1 MTEAERPTVREW
13 IGIGCVALLFFFLR
27 LPLYRGD
34 ALLLGWNSDA
44 GVFGMAGRRI
54 HDGVQFPIFF
64 WAQSYM
70 GLFTSYVSAAIGFLI
85 GDPGRLA
92 LRLAAAVEV
101 LSSIILY
108 WLGLRRAF
116 DRGTAL
122 MVAAW
127 LAAGPWFL
135 FHMTVA
141 PVGAE
146 QAWFLGGLLF
156 WFVMRYPLRTLPQW
170 FAFGLL
176 CGFMWWINQSA
187 VFVPA
192 AAVIVVI
199 VESEWWSRMRPRIR
213 PLDRLLVR
221 ERPHH
226 ILVRALG
233 LFLAF
238 MTLLGILFDFGVP
251 VPALFLF
258 SPVAE
263 PLTALVVFHAILF
276 GREWLEVLPRRWFF
290 AAAGV
295 FAIGFVIAYA
305 PVIIGGVRDLY
316 PQSYGL
322 SVPLIQLD
330 HVPKQIWLIVKSD
343 YWMFVG
349 GYIVGILVMIGV
361 VTGFSPSHD
370 GLKPVATPIAAW
382 IIILSVAFYL
392 FSSRAHPG
400 TVRYVCV
407 ALPCVYAFAARAG
420 TRWRPAAIVNLVV
433 LIALAFGR
441 WQDTRAVVSAQREY
455 YGGLPGDF
463 DPRPTLAALRRGG
476 YTVCDG
482 DYWVAYKLQWITD
495 ERVRFIVTHGYNRN
509 RAEVQ
514 GLVSQCH
521 VDEKGIVSA
530 HVGR

>member
-1 MTEAERPTVREW
+1 
-13 IGIGCVALLFFFLR
+13 
-27 LPLYRGD
+27 
-34 ALLLGWNSDA
+34 
-44 GVFGMAGRRI
+44 MAGRRI

-70 GLFTSYVSAAIGFLI
+70 GLFTSYVSAAIGFLA

-92 LRLAAAVEV
+92 LRLAAAAEV

-122 MVAAW
+122 IVAAW
-127 LAAGPWFL
+127 LVAGPWFL

-156 WFVMRYPLRTLPQW
+156 WFVMRYPLHTIAQS

-192 AAVIVVI
+192 AAALVAIGD
-199 VESEWWSRMRPRIR
+199 SEWWSRMKPRVR

-221 ERPHH
+221 EREHH

-233 LFLAF
+233 FFLAF
-238 MTLLGILFDFGVP
+238 MTLLGILFSTGVP

-263 PLTALVVFHAILF
+263 PLTALLVFHAIVF

-290 AAAGV
+290 GALAA

-305 PVIIGGVRDLY
+305 PVIIGGMRGLY
-316 PQSYGL
+316 PESYGL
-322 SVPLIQLD
+322 SVPLIALD
-330 HVPKQIWLIVKSD
+330 RVPQQIWLIVKSD
-343 YWMFVG
+343 YWLFIG
-349 GYIVGILVMIGV
+349 GYIVGILVLLNVATGV
-361 VTGFSPSHD
+361 SPSHD
-370 GLKPVATPIAAW
+370 GLQPVATSRIALW
-382 IIILSVAFYL
+382 TVLLSVAFYL

-420 TRWRPAAIVNLVV
+420 TRWRPAVIVNLIVLVV
-433 LIALAFGR
+433 LAFGR
-441 WQDTRAVVSAQREY
+441 WQDAHAVAAAQREY

-463 DPRPTLAALRRGG
+463 DPRPTIAALQRGR

-509 RAEVQ
+509 RAEVK

-521 VDEKGIVSA
+521 VDEKGRVTP
-530 HVGR
+530 R